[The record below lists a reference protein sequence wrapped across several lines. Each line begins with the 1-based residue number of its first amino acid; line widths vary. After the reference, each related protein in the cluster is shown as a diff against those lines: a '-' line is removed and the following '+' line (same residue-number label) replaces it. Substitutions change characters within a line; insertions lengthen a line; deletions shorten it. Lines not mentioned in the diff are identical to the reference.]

1 MSRKGKGKG
10 KSPSRTGFLEL
21 IRLAT
26 AILLL
31 IKALVD
37 LLAS

>member
-10 KSPSRTGFLEL
+10 ISPSRTDFLEL
-21 IRLAT
+21 IILLT
-26 AILLL
+26 AIIVL

-37 LLAS
+37 LFAS

>member
-10 KSPSRTGFLEL
+10 KSPSRTDLLEL
-21 IRLAT
+21 IRLLT
-26 AILLL
+26 AIVLL

-37 LLAS
+37 LFAS

>member
-10 KSPSRTGFLEL
+10 KSPSCTDVIEL
-21 IRLAT
+21 IRLIT
-26 AILLL
+26 AIVLL

-37 LLAS
+37 LFAS